1 MAEKN
6 SVSVTVKLD
15 PKGLLPLLRT
25 IRDDEADSLKKLD
38 ALIANLETPGEN
50 VPAPEIF
57 IIDAAAIPA
66 AYYLRD
72 SVVEAVKAEILR
84 DHKNGQPVPAGAS
97 LKNEVEA
104 RSGETDKVSDPS
116 DDNTEQRTGSEDPA
130 SSANNGGE
138 AGSSSQ
144 DPSGPRS

>member
-6 SVSVTVKLD
+6 SVSITVKLD
-15 PKGLLPLLRT
+15 PRGLVPLLKT
-25 IRDDEADSLKKLD
+25 IRDNQAEALKNTEKM
-38 ALIANLETPGEN
+38 IANLETPGESF
-50 VPAPEIF
+50 PDPEIF
-57 IIDAAAIPA
+57 IIDLAAIPA

-72 SVVEAVKAEILR
+72 SVVEAVRAEILR
-84 DHKNGQPVPAGAS
+84 DYQNGQPIPAGAS

-130 SSANNGGE
+130 SSADNGSE
-138 AGSSSQ
+138 AGSSSP
-144 DPSGPRS
+144 DPSGPRG